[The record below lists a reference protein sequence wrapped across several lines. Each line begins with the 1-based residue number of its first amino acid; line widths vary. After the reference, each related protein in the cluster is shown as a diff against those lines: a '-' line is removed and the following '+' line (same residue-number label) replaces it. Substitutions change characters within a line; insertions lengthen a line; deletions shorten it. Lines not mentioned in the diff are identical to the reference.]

1 MFLRRASRRLLAS
14 SLDDQSCE
22 DSGEGAACCN
32 GTSAAAALAAVA
44 AATDA
49 VLLVVVVAKR
59 GSGFSFAGDG
69 SGDDTAVAAAAA
81 PTVCGDCWISLAAQL
96 VESWFRG
103 VTAGLADQ
111 ISGRGIAVLVLPPS
125 LSFLFPIILM
135 AGFLTSK
142 KSSALNPIIA
152 RQIISR
158 ILNRLARGSA
168 R

>member
-32 GTSAAAALAAVA
+32 GTSALAA

-81 PTVCGDCWISLAAQL
+81 PTASLAAQL

-103 VTAGLADQ
+103 VTPGLPADQ

-158 ILNRLARGSA
+158 ILNRPARGSA
-168 R
+168 AR

>member
-81 PTVCGDCWISLAAQL
+81 PTASLAAL

-103 VTAGLADQ
+103 VTPGLPADQ

-158 ILNRLARGSA
+158 ILNRPARGSA

>member
-22 DSGEGAACCN
+22 DSGEGAA
-32 GTSAAAALAAVA
+32 TSAAAALAAVA

-81 PTVCGDCWISLAAQL
+81 PTASLAAQL

-103 VTAGLADQ
+103 VTPGLPADQ

-158 ILNRLARGSA
+158 ILNRPARGSA
-168 R
+168 AR